1 MRLCCLKSNQLKK
14 LMSTPVNL
22 NEQLLSGRGGGG
34 GGGGGAVVPELIPV
48 TPVGKK
54 C

>member
-34 GGGGGAVVPELIPV
+34 GGLTVVPKLIPV

>member
-1 MRLCCLKSNQLKK
+1 MRLCCLQSNQLKK

-22 NEQLLSGRGGGG
+22 TEQLLSGRGGGG
-34 GGGGGAVVPELIPV
+34 GGVTVVPKLTPV

>member
-22 NEQLLSGRGGGG
+22 TEQLLSGRGGGG
-34 GGGGGAVVPELIPV
+34 GGGVTVVPKLIPV

>member
-22 NEQLLSGRGGGG
+22 TEQLLSGRGGRGG
-34 GGGGGAVVPELIPV
+34 GGHCGAKLIPV